1 MKNLKKVLALVLA
14 FACAFTMFASAA
26 FTDQAD
32 IKSTEAVDMLSA
44 LGVIKGYSDGSYKPD
59 KIVTRAE
66 MAKMIYVIRNGG
78 SDVVTQYEGYKTPF
92 TDVENV
98 NHWAKGYIAFCYANG
113 IIAGKSATK
122 FDPDAPV
129 TGQEAAKMGLVMLG
143 YDPARAGLVGKT
155 WATNTT
161 NLATQKDLFAG
172 YSHSIT
178 LGSPRQFAAQ
188 LLYNTLWAGTV
199 KWSEDAKAYED
210 VVEYVSSGD
219 GVTAKQYK
227 VTVAKKYMGLEEET
241 GTFEGTSKIHS
252 GLKNTES
259 KVNGKTITFVP
270 ENGNVWLGEDVKVL
284 YKESKDGNNGLDHHD
299 TIYGITLS
307 GNSTAVNSVKGDL
320 DKDEK
325 SKIKVGDTKYDVYSS
340 GVEVIVNY
348 NVDAKTTMDAAKFNS
363 TYGKAS
369 ADTVKLIQNR
379 EGKVAKAYIEEAK
392 FTKVTSLTDKKI
404 SLAGIGSLDI
414 NDDMDLDKNVA
425 KNDIVS
431 VTTLYKTNATDD
443 GAFNVIAKADVVKDV
458 KVTNVKGAAGAQ
470 KVMIDGKYA
479 EVAVSNKGVMDGD
492 YKTEVELNGTYDFV
506 MYGNYWVAAK
516 EVAAS
521 TKDIAL
527 LTAVGGP
534 DDIKKQVE
542 VMFQDGTKKIYE
554 YDHDADDANSPD
566 FNTLRGQTGQI
577 FSYTLVGDSK
587 IQLKQNGLSNLTH
600 DNTKAPVATG
610 KFYDADRKTLFFA
623 NNESAV
629 VAKEAM
635 AFVKV
640 GKDYY
645 AYSIDAIKSI
655 NVKNDDGSD
664 NVKSSTVE
672 LFLNGDKEIVAF
684 MVELANKP
692 GATASSAQYGYI
704 VEDLASSSIDGT
716 KYQEIT
722 VWNGKEVVT
731 LKVEASSL
739 TGYKKGNVIKY
750 NVGANG
756 VTDKADLKQ
765 ITVGNAGAVKGYD
778 EGSLLT
784 LYKDK
789 KDTKDGGSSAYKVA
803 KDCVVVGI
811 NTKDSKSAEG
821 AAVQQAQ
828 FVKGS
833 TTEVD
838 DNILYVLNED
848 NEVVVIFADSDNVI
862 TTTNIA
868 PGAAYVA
875 K

>member
-348 NVDAKTTMDAAKFNS
+348 NVDAKKTMDAATFNS

-443 GAFNVIAKADVVKDV
+443 GAFNVIAKADIVKDV
-458 KVTNVKGAAGAQ
+458 KVTNVKGTAGAQ

-527 LTAVGGP
+527 VTARGSEN
-534 DDIKKQVE
+534 DIQKKVK
-542 VMFQDGTKKIYE
+542 VMFQDGTEKIYE
-554 YDHDADDANSPD
+554 YEQDKDDSNSPD
-566 FNTLRGQTGQI
+566 FSTLAAGQI

-587 IQLKQNGLSNLTH
+587 IQLKQKGLSNLTY
-600 DNTKAPVATG
+600 DTTLAPATTG
-610 KFYDADRKTLFFA
+610 KVYDADRKTLFFDG
-623 NNESAV
+623 NKSSV

-635 AFVKV
+635 AFVEV
-640 GKDYY
+640 NGDFY
-645 AYSIDAIKSI
+645 AYGIDGIKSI
-655 NVKNDDGSD
+655 NALQDDGSK
-664 NVKSSTVE
+664 NVLSTNVA
-672 LFLNGDKEIVAF
+672 LFQNGDKEVVAF
-684 MVELANKP
+684 MLKLANKP

-704 VEDLASSSIDGT
+704 VEDLASTSIDGT

-722 VWNGKEVVT
+722 VWNGKEVVS
-731 LKVEASSL
+731 LKVEASNL
-739 TGYKKGNVIKY
+739 ADYKKGNVIKY

-765 ITVGNAGAVKGYD
+765 ITVSNAGAVKSYD
-778 EGSLLT
+778 EGKLLT
-784 LYKDK
+784 LYNAKG
-789 KDTKDGGSSAYKVA
+789 DTENGGSTAYKVA

-833 TTEVD
+833 TTQVD

-848 NEVVVIFADSDNVI
+848 KEVVVIFADSDNVI

-868 PGAAYVA
+868 TGAAYVA